1 MRHGLIQKYE
11 GDEEKYML
19 TSYVNT
25 TVKYLIVLI
34 KILGNIIGIK
44 ILWRVLWKNLRLKWV
59 FYKKYNCNNKNKF

>member
-44 ILWRVLWKNLRLKWV
+44 IL
-59 FYKKYNCNNKNKF
+59 